1 MKTFC
6 STTIIAA
13 LLLVILIGCTPQQS
27 DQLTQQQKEQ
37 IKKEI
42 KAVCD
47 SIIERLQ
54 KMDVDGALK
63 YYSPDFVCFGSDG
76 EQSDFQGYKKYCAET
91 YNSATAY
98 KWTTYNQD
106 FIVINK
112 DIVVI
117 SWDGKNEL
125 LMKSG
130 DTIKFDPS
138 HYTWALKKIA
148 GQWKVAYHHFSGNFV
163 TQKADLK

>member
-1 MKTFC
+1 MKTSSFI
-6 STTIIAA
+6 TN
-13 LLLVILIGCTPQQS
+13 LLFFILVGCTPQKS
-27 DQLTQQQKEQ
+27 DQLTEQQKEQ
-37 IKKEI
+37 VKKEI

-54 KMDVDGALK
+54 KMDVDGAIK

-76 EQSDFQGYKKYCAET
+76 EQSDFQGHKKYCAET

-98 KWTTYNQD
+98 KWTTYKQD

-112 DIVVI
+112 EIVVI

-130 DTIKFDPS
+130 DKIKVDPS

-163 TQKADLK
+163 TQKVDLK